1 MWRPGRGGCGL
12 ERPHEID
19 VAGLV
24 QNDAKQPQAHR
35 AKEEERPQPVQGVK
49 RIGEVGAD
57 PGFDALLF
65 YESPQLEDLAK
76 NVVARPGQQHQLED
90 RLDPPL
96 RRCMGGE
103 RVSSRLSIHV
113 PVRGLR
119 KRMRYVPLHVLLYVH
134 GFDVKPFRPLSGW
147 RDFEDQSEEAE
158 AWQGVVVDLG
168 GCKWRVFR

>member
-90 RLDPPL
+90 RLYPPL
-96 RRCMGGE
+96 
-103 RVSSRLSIHV
+103 
-113 PVRGLR
+113 
-119 KRMRYVPLHVLLYVH
+119 
-134 GFDVKPFRPLSGW
+134 
-147 RDFEDQSEEAE
+147 
-158 AWQGVVVDLG
+158 
-168 GCKWRVFR
+168 